1 MPVMFWM
8 PAISPSSVM
17 IYTGAA
23 FPAWRGHFFIGG
35 LSGQQLQRVAFDQP
49 LPQSERREPLLVPLD
64 ARVRDVRQGPD
75 GNIYVAVERDLQLG
89 PGSARLTP
97 NGSILRIEPAD

>member
-8 PAISPSSVM
+8 PAISPSSLM
-17 IYTGAA
+17 IYSGDK
-23 FPAWRGHFFIGG
+23 FPQWRGHFFVGG
-35 LSGQQLQRVAFDQP
+35 LSGQQLQRIAFDQP
-49 LPQSERREPLLVPLD
+49 PPQAERREPMLGPLD

-75 GNIYVAVERDLQLG
+75 GNIYVAVERDLQYG

-97 NGSILRIEPAD
+97 NGSILRIEPER